1 MAKQTEQVILPVII
15 IAITRHEGLVMDL
28 LILHAVQRQPLRLS
42 KGKSM
47 MMCFFFFFSP
57 FPVGRVTLVRVA
69 MGVEK
74 GSRGN
79 LAFEGEVNE

>member
-28 LILHAVQRQPLRLS
+28 LILHAVQRQPRRLS

-47 MMCFFFFFSP
+47 MMCFFFS